1 MHRNGSPRFHKV
13 MRVSLAALIALPW
26 CSTFTAAQNEDTS
39 NAATWYRRAYERLE
53 SITPDQWTLLI
64 EYQKVGGPPSPE
76 VREVLHRAQ
85 PAIADLHRAANLPRS
100 DFGLDHSQGVYMTM
114 PHINGVRNLLRLTAA
129 DAAMRLADGD
139 GAGAAAEIISLQRMG
154 DHLSDDRIMASSIFS
169 SFMLQYADGLMSSG
183 FDAAVF
189 GEAESAALLGS
200 LRSFDASDPIGA
212 VDALAG
218 EQFIA
223 VQTLREAIES
233 GDEAAFTQFVEIF
246 GLDEEQTAGFRQMSP
261 ETLRAEIDSYGGVM
275 DRLVAAFGVDDADAA
290 RAEIARI
297 ADACNRGEFGLVASI
312 LAPALENCYGVLP
325 RAREVV
331 ASRVESLE
339 KILGGKVSAAELA
352 NAAVWYRRG
361 IDRMSSLDE
370 AWKQALAALD
380 PAQPLAQEVIDAL
393 APGAEDAAAAIEQF
407 MHGSGIR
414 RCDFS
419 PGRDPREVFIPLYAD
434 GMRDGFRLLAL
445 ESLRTEAAGDGP
457 AAAAA
462 LSAAIRMATHLSD
475 DRVLVSSLIAHGGFR
490 LALQT
495 AHAQDGRAPFA
506 PKPLAELSAALRQCG
521 AGDPF
526 GYIAAAAESRQAVR
540 ARLLEWVILTDRP
553 ALSKPLDAWLA
564 GIDADGLAYLLA
576 MQDQMEY
583 GYQPREPFHRAGAE
597 RLSESLLAE
606 TIDLAAI
613 DAPAFADLIKQRRAE
628 EYTLPE
634 TIVILGASER
644 MASARRD
651 LWEALQWLR
660 RREAA
665 MVRPDEP

>member
-1 MHRNGSPRFHKV
+1 MHWNGGPKV
-13 MRVSLAALIALPW
+13 HEIMRVALAVLTALLC
-26 CSTFTAAQNEDTS
+26 CSTFATAQDEDTS
-39 NAATWYRRAYERLE
+39 NAATWYRRAYERLGG
-53 SITPDQWTLLI
+53 ITPEQWTLII
-64 EYQKVGGPPSPE
+64 EYQKVGGPPPAG
-76 VREVLHRAQ
+76 VREVLRRYQ
-85 PAIADLHRAANLPRS
+85 PAIADLHRAAGLARS
-100 DFGLDHSQGVYMTM
+100 DFGLHYSQGVYMTM

-139 GAGAAAEIISLQRMG
+139 GAGAAAEIISLQRLG
-154 DHLSDDRIMASSIFS
+154 DHLSDDRIMMSSIFS
-169 SFMLQYADGLMSSG
+169 SFMLQYTDGLMSSG

-223 VQTLREAIES
+223 MQTLREALES
-233 GDEAAFTQFVEIF
+233 DDQAGFARFAEIF
-246 GLDEEQTAGFRQMSP
+246 GLNEE
-261 ETLRAEIDSYGGVM
+261 RAAVFQNMGPDALQAELDSYGAVM
-275 DRLVAAFGVDDADAA
+275 DRFVAAFGSEDAEAA
-290 RAEIARI
+290 RAEMASLSQ
-297 ADACNRGEFGLVASI
+297 ACMRGEFGNIAAI
-312 LAPALENCYGVLP
+312 LAPGLENCYGPLDHT
-325 RAREVV
+325 RELL
-331 ASRVESLE
+331 ANRVESFE
-339 KILGGKVSAAELA
+339 KILGGEVSAAELA

-380 PAQPLAQEVIDAL
+380 PAQPLSQEAIDAL

-462 LSAAIRMATHLSD
+462 LSAAIRMAAHLSD
-475 DRVLVSSLIAHGGFR
+475 DRILVSSLIAHGGFR

-506 PKPLAELSAALRQCG
+506 PKPLAEFSAALRRCG

-651 LWEALQWLR
+651 LWEALEWLR

-665 MVRPDEP
+665 TVRPEEP

>member
-1 MHRNGSPRFHKV
+1 MHWNGGPKV
-13 MRVSLAALIALPW
+13 HEIMRVALAVLTALLC
-26 CSTFTAAQNEDTS
+26 CSTFATAQDEDTS
-39 NAATWYRRAYERLE
+39 NAATWYRRAYERLGG
-53 SITPDQWTLLI
+53 ITPEQWTLII
-64 EYQKVGGPPSPE
+64 EYQKVGGPPSAE
-76 VREVLHRAQ
+76 VRDVLRRYQ
-85 PAIADLHRAANLPRS
+85 PAIADLHRAAGQARS
-100 DFGLDHSQGVYMTM
+100 DFGLDYSQGVYMTM

-139 GAGAAAEIISLQRMG
+139 GAGAAAEIVALHRIG
-154 DHLSDDRIMASSIFS
+154 DHLSDDRIMMSSIMS
-169 SFMLQYADGLMSSG
+169 SAMLRVADGLIASG

-200 LRSFDASDPIGA
+200 LRSFDARDPIGA

-223 VQTLREAIES
+223 AQTLREAIES

-246 GLDEEQTAGFRQMSP
+246 GLDEEQTAGFRRMSP

-275 DRLVAAFGVDDADAA
+275 DRLVAAFGDDDADAA

-297 ADACNRGEFGLVASI
+297 ADACDRGEFGLVASI

-325 RAREVV
+325 MAREVV

-339 KILGGKVSAAELA
+339 RILGGEVSTSDLA

-361 IDRMSSLDE
+361 IDRMKSLDE

-434 GMRDGFRLLAL
+434 GMRDGFRLLTL
-445 ESLRTEAAGDGP
+445 ESLRRESAGDRPG
-457 AAAAA
+457 AAAA
-462 LSAAIRMATHLSD
+462 LSAAIRVASHLSD
-475 DRVLVSSLIAHGGFR
+475 DRILVSALVAHEGFR

-495 AHAQDGRAPFA
+495 AHAQDEREPFA
-506 PKPLAELSAALRQCG
+506 AEPLAEFSVALRRCG

-526 GYIAAAAESRQAVR
+526 GYIAAAAESRQAIR
-540 ARLLEWVILTDRP
+540 ERLLEWVVLTDRP

-564 GIDADGLAYLLA
+564 EVDADGLAYLLA

-583 GYQPREPFHRAGAE
+583 GYQPREPFNRAGAA
-597 RLSESLLAE
+597 RLSEFLLAE

-613 DAPAFADLIKQRRAE
+613 DAPSFAALVKQRRAE
-628 EYTLPE
+628 EYDLPE
-634 TIVILGASER
+634 TIVILGASKR
-644 MASARRD
+644 MAAARRD
-651 LWEALQWLR
+651 LWEALEWLR
-660 RREAA
+660 RRDPATP
-665 MVRPDEP
+665 RPAEP